1 MAIVEQKHNCLSC
14 ELRLDMFNYLN
25 PEELDLVNKNRIYVK
40 YKAGEIL
47 FKQGTPLT
55 HVACLTSGMAKIYIE
70 GLNERNLILKFAKPS
85 EFIGGPG
92 MGVDNIHHFSVSALE
107 DTSCCLI
114 NAVTIKE
121 LIETNSIF
129 ALQLLKKNN
138 IQSMSNFEKFIS
150 LTQKQMPGRIADA
163 LLYLSNEVY
172 QASSFVTNI
181 SRQDL
186 ADLTAMTK
194 ESAIRILKDFKD
206 NKYINAEGA
215 RFDILNMETLK
226 HISRIG

>member
-1 MAIVEQKHNCLSC
+1 MALVENKHRCYSC
-14 ELRLDMFNYLN
+14 NLKLEMFIYLN
-25 PEELDLVNKNRIYVK
+25 PEEMELVDHNKIQVK
-40 YKAGEIL
+40 YKAGEII

-55 HVACLTSGMAKIYIE
+55 HIACLTSGMAKIYIE
-70 GLNERNLILKFAKPS
+70 GLNERNLILKFVKPV

-92 MGVDNIHHFSVSALE
+92 MGVDNLHHYSVSALE
-107 DTSCCLI
+107 DTTACLI
-114 NAVTIKE
+114 NAETIKE
-121 LIETNSIF
+121 LIEKNSVF

-163 LLYLSNEVY
+163 LLYLSIDVY
-172 QASSFVTNI
+172 KSHSFVTNI

-194 ESAIRILKDFKD
+194 ESAIRILKDLKD
-206 NKYINAEGA
+206 NKYLNAEGS
-215 RFDILNMETLK
+215 RFEILNMEALR
-226 HISRIG
+226 HLSRIG

>member
-1 MAIVEQKHNCLSC
+1 MALDEPKHKCFNCNLKL
-14 ELRLDMFNYLN
+14 EMFKSLT
-25 PEELDLVNKNRIYVK
+25 PEEMDLVDNNRIQVK
-40 YKAGEIL
+40 YKAGEII

-55 HVACLTSGMAKIYIE
+55 HIACITSGMAKIYIE
-70 GLNERNLILKFAKPS
+70 GLNERNLILKFVKPV

-92 MGVDNIHHFSVSALE
+92 MGVDNIHHYSVSALE
-107 DTSCCLI
+107 DTTSCLI

-121 LIETNSIF
+121 LIEKNSTF
-129 ALQLLKKNN
+129 ALQLLKGNN

-172 QASSFVTNI
+172 HSASFVTNI

-194 ESAIRILKDFKD
+194 ESAIRILKDLKD
-206 NKYINAEGA
+206 NKYINAEGS
-215 RFDILNMETLK
+215 RFEILNMEALR
-226 HISRIG
+226 HLSRIG

>member
-1 MAIVEQKHNCLSC
+1 MALVEHIHTCISC
-14 ELRLDMFNYLN
+14 DLRLDLFNYLN
-25 PEELDLVNKNRIYVK
+25 PEELELVNKNRIHVK

-55 HVACLTSGMAKIYIE
+55 HVACLISGMAKIYIE
-70 GLNERNLILKFAKPS
+70 GLNERNLILKFVKPP

-172 QASSFVTNI
+172 HATSFVTNI

-206 NKYINAEGA
+206 NKYINAEGS
-215 RFDILNMETLK
+215 RFEMLNMESLK

>member
-1 MAIVEQKHNCLSC
+1 MRA
-14 ELRLDMFNYLN
+14 ELFSFLN
-25 PEELDLVNKNRIYVK
+25 PEELAHVDRNRIQVK
-40 YKAGEIL
+40 YRAGEII

-55 HVACLTSGMAKIYIE
+55 HIACVTSGMVKIYIE
-70 GLNERNLILKFAKPS
+70 GLNERNLILKFVKPV

-107 DTSCCLI
+107 DTTSCLI
-114 NAVTIKE
+114 NATTIKD
-121 LIETNSIF
+121 LIETNSTF

-206 NKYINAEGA
+206 NKYINAEGS
-215 RFDILNMETLK
+215 RFEMLNMDALK

>member
-1 MAIVEQKHNCLSC
+1 MALDETKQNCLNC
-14 ELRLDMFNYLN
+14 TMRAELFSFLN
-25 PEELDLVNKNRIYVK
+25 PEELAHVDRNRIQVK
-40 YKAGEIL
+40 YRAGEII

-55 HVACLTSGMAKIYIE
+55 HIACVTSGMVKIYIE
-70 GLNERNLILKFAKPS
+70 GLNERNLILKFVKPV

-107 DTSCCLI
+107 DTTSCLI
-114 NAVTIKE
+114 NATTIKD
-121 LIETNSIF
+121 LIETNSTF

-206 NKYINAEGA
+206 NKYINAEGS
-215 RFDILNMETLK
+215 RFEMLNMDALK